1 MDNTETT
8 QERASRA
15 VTEEGRAAAGRIAA
29 AREERNAQGYVA
41 PDVSKIEAPAAP
53 LKTPPRTTVGAIE
66 EYTSITPESLQAQRD
81 LQARQATQTATG
93 EDLYSQMLGLGTKG
107 AATIKAEE
115 EAGIGALSTGL
126 TEVENEI
133 AQKALAFRRER
144 ERIETAGGS
153 KAQIDTILAEVG
165 RKQNRELADLETI
178 RAARSN
184 TLSNAQNL
192 VDRKIELE
200 FGDKIAQIS
209 ALKFLYD
216 ENKET
221 LNKEDERLFQ
231 QTIKR
236 EERGFEVAKS
246 KFVQL
251 ENEKAKYLTN
261 AAQAGADNNTLKT
274 IQAAQSL
281 DELYTMPGIQKFSMS
296 QAEKLSVALQSE
308 QLTNVREERQAR
320 ADAAAAR
327 AAAIA
332 SGALLPEQA
341 ETVDAIDS
349 QFRSEPV
356 VKEYNTALAKKAG
369 VDSVINSGV
378 KGVEDLALVYEFMK
392 SVDPTSVVRET
403 EFDNAAKAGNIFQ
416 GQYAKYNGYFSA
428 GGGSLP
434 ENVRETFRASLNS
447 SFAQKEAQYYNV
459 KSEFGEKVDRRL
471 GTTGGE
477 QYLTAYDAAGSG
489 TLQTDENG
497 NIVIPGK
504 QDNESFWGVATSSS
518 PL

>member
-1 MDNTETT
+1 MDNNQAIATANASAK
-8 QERASRA
+8 ERADAA
-15 VTEEGRAAAGRIAA
+15 V
-29 AREERNAQGYVA
+29 QGDSGYTA
-41 PDVSKIEAPAAP
+41 PDVSKIEAPATP

-66 EYTSITPESLQAQRD
+66 EYTSITPEYIEAQRA
-81 LQARQATQTATG
+81 LQEKAANQGQVG

-115 EAGIGALSTGL
+115 AAGIGELSTGL

-153 KAQIDTILAEVG
+153 KAQVDTILAEVG

-184 TLSNAQNL
+184 SLTNAQNL

-200 FGDKIAQIS
+200 FGDKIADIE
-209 ALKFLYD
+209 ALKFLYN

-281 DELYTMPGIQKFSMS
+281 DELYTMPGIQSYALSAMDKLEL
-296 QAEKLSVALQSE
+296 QAKKQSIYSSAVSTRLALANAGDPTAIKELGFDPREVAEPEKLDATTKR
-308 QLTNVREERQAR
+308 QLTEQVNGSDE
-320 ADAAAAR
+320 
-327 AAAIA
+327 
-332 SGALLPEQA
+332 LL
-341 ETVDAIDS
+341 
-349 QFRSEPV
+349 
-356 VKEYNTALAKKAG
+356 ALAKDYRNLVAEYGYTNQVTGNAKVLGQIDSLRAQMTAAYKKAEQLGTLDTG
-369 VDSVINSGV
+369 VLNLMAQVI
-378 KGVEDLALVYEFMK
+378 
-392 SVDPTSVVRET
+392 
-403 EFDNAAKAGNIFQ
+403 
-416 GQYAKYNGYFSA
+416 
-428 GGGSLP
+428 
-434 ENVRETFRASLNS
+434 
-447 SFAQKEAQYYNV
+447 
-459 KSEFGEKVDRRL
+459 GEKPVSSIVGWGEEGNVFTNITGRKSRRVVEAMDQLIETTESKKARAQLQL
-471 GTTGGE
+471 GIDPLLDAQLSPEESAELNAQFGVPTT
-477 QYLTAYDAAGSG
+477 TTKFDP
-489 TLQTDENG
+489 N
-497 NIVIPGK
+497 
-504 QDNESFWGVATSSS
+504 SFYK
-518 PL
+518 